1 MITEMQLVFI
11 ILILTT
17 ISFLIPRFR
26 SDLVA
31 LTSLL
36 ALFMTGLIT
45 VQEAFSGFSNSV
57 VIMIAALFVVGE
69 GVFQTGL
76 ADRAGNMLVKYTGKS
91 EFRMTFFMMILVAIL
106 SGFMS
111 NTGTIAILLPVIVSL
126 CTKMNISPGKLLI
139 PMAFASSMGG
149 TLTLIGTAPNLIAS
163 QSLIS
168 YGYEGLSFFSFIA
181 IGSISLLI
189 GFVYLWFIARRMLDK
204 PTKKTLDSS
213 RKVDEV
219 DLIDQYNISDYIHCV
234 EVPKDSGSIDK
245 TLKDLQWT
253 SKYGV
258 TVLEAVKKNLKKRFL
273 LPSKNFSEHFT
284 PGANYLVEAGDLLI
298 VYCEEESLNTLTR
311 ERKINIVD
319 CNSHKKTYLEKA
331 QLAEVILTPQSK
343 LINQEIKD
351 IHFRDKY
358 DLTIIAIKHQ
368 YGKARRPAENDKLLY
383 GDTLLVHGEW
393 KDINLLHEEKG
404 DTVVLSHE
412 QKPKAII
419 QNPVK
424 SLVAGGI
431 LIWMIAMMIFEWLP
445 AAMTVVIAALLM
457 LLTRCVR
464 QTDQAYRS
472 IDWGT
477 IVLIACMLPMAT
489 ALEKTGG
496 IEFISEQLI
505 SGLGAIGPLAVLA
518 GLYAISSLFSQFIS
532 NTATAVLLYP
542 VAILSSQQMGV
553 SPVPM
558 VMAVAFAASMAFATP
573 VATPPNAM
581 VMAAGKYTFFD
592 FMKVGMPLQII
603 IGICIVFML
612 QIFFPF

>member
-1 MITEMQLVFI
+1 MLTDMQLVFM

-36 ALFMTGLIT
+36 ALFLTGLIT
-45 VQEAFSGFSNSV
+45 VQEALAGFSNSV

-111 NTGTIAILLPVIVSL
+111 NTGTVAILLPVIVSL
-126 CTKMNISPGKLLI
+126 CSKMNISPGKLLI

-163 QSLIS
+163 QSLIN
-168 YGYEGLSFFSFIA
+168 YGYEGLHFFSFTA

-189 GFVYLWFIARRMLDK
+189 GIAYLWFIARKMLDK
-204 PTKKTLDSS
+204 PNKNSDSS
-213 RKVDEV
+213 GKVDEV
-219 DLIDQYNISDYIHCV
+219 DLIDQYNICDYIYCV
-234 EVPKDSGSIDK
+234 EVAEDSGSIEK
-245 TLKDLQWT
+245 SLKDLQWG

-258 TVLEAVKKNLKKRFL
+258 TVLEAIKKSTKKRFL
-273 LPSKNFSEHFT
+273 LSSKNISEHIT
-284 PGANYLVEAGDLLI
+284 PGANYLVEAGDILI
-298 VYCEEESLNTLTR
+298 VYCEEESLNTLIQDS
-311 ERKINIVD
+311 KINIVD
-319 CNSHKKTYLEKA
+319 CNSHKKRYLEKA

-343 LINQEIKD
+343 LINQKIKD
-351 IHFRDKY
+351 IDFRDKY

-368 YGKARRPAENDKLLY
+368 YGEARRPEENEKLLY

-393 KDINLLHEEKG
+393 KDINLLHEDKG

-412 QKPKAII
+412 QKAEATI
-419 QNPVK
+419 QDPHK
-424 SLVAGGI
+424 SLIAGGI
-431 LIWMIAMMIFEWLP
+431 LIGMILMMIFEWLP
-445 AAMTVVIAALLM
+445 AVMTVVIAALLM

-472 IDWGT
+472 VDWST

-496 IEFISEQLI
+496 IEFLSDQLI

-581 VMAAGKYTFFD
+581 VMAAGKYSFFD

-612 QIFFPF
+612 RIFVPF